1 MCHRSG
7 FKRLC
12 RDFRVRYDFVPA
24 YLVSCEL
31 QSAPV
36 IEHAFGSSDGHR
48 VYLGLLNNIK
58 RRRH

>member
-1 MCHRSG
+1 M
-7 FKRLC
+7 
-12 RDFRVRYDFVPA
+12 DFRVRYDFVPA